1 VFDSVSAFFKEETT
15 MKSHIRY
22 AILLLIAALTPFPA
36 SAALIFSDMFFVA
49 ETRAATQLLPTVSDS
64 DTENVPNEG
73 AGAVNAL
80 SRALGA
86 NAAPFPNLPNS
97 VGSAFASATLL
108 TLGGG
113 SILSG
118 VGVNGFFLRNSLPP
132 NQLTAFALID
142 QTITNNSTTDTESLL
157 ANFFI
162 PAPTMQFFGV
172 GNSFPAGAD
181 PARDASAFVEALLV
195 ANLTRADGSS
205 GGQEVILNYGMR
217 TSRGPTGVFSAF
229 PLSSDSV
236 GLTRFDEPDG
246 SFGFRLPAL
255 TVQDLAL
262 TDIGPGESLDVI
274 YQFQA
279 SASTGFGETGIFAA
293 IGDPFDLNASGVRFD
308 LQPGDVVEPDPEPGP
323 GIPAP
328 GTLPVLGLGLCLL
341 GRSMRR
347 RVPITRH
354 ANRWA

>member
-1 VFDSVSAFFKEETT
+1 MSNYSPSAV
-15 MKSHIRY
+15 
-22 AILLLIAALTPFPA
+22 LLLTAALAPFPV
-36 SAALIFSDMFFVA
+36 SAALIFSDMDFVA
-49 ETRAATQLLPTVSDS
+49 DTRATTQLLPPVEDTDS
-64 DTENVPNEG
+64 ELVPNEG

-80 SRALGA
+80 TRAIGA
-86 NAAPFPNLPNS
+86 RPAPFPNLPNS

-118 VGVNGFFLRNSLPP
+118 VGANGFFLQNSLPP
-132 NQLTAFALID
+132 NDLVAFALIH
-142 QTITNNSTTDTESLL
+142 QTITNDSTTDTESVL

-162 PAPTMQFFGV
+162 PAPTMQFFGI

-181 PARDASAFVEALLV
+181 PLLDASGFVQALLV
-195 ANLTRADGSS
+195 ADLKRADGSS
-205 GGQEVILNYGMR
+205 GGREVILDYGME

-262 TDIGPGESLDVI
+262 TDIGPGESLDVF
-274 YQFQA
+274 YQFKANAQ
-279 SASTGFGETGIFAA
+279 TGFGETGIFAA
-293 IGDPFDLNASGVRFD
+293 IGDPFDLSGSGVRFD
-308 LQPGDVVEPDPEPGP
+308 LQVADADAPDPVP

-328 GTLPVLGLGLCLL
+328 NTVAVLGLGLVLL
-341 GRSMRR
+341 SMSARR
-347 RVPITRH
+347 RRL
-354 ANRWA
+354 AFARKS